1 MLQVLDHIAGSK
13 PKKPGEKHR
22 ELLLRTSRTS
32 GGMKRSVSSLVM
44 PCCVREAMKGSS
56 RSNSKNSKRM
66 CSSSLVKLHLMDG
79 MMLVE
84 EKGNQLKQKLILLV
98 FKKVGEVGL
107 DI

>member
-1 MLQVLDHIAGSK
+1 MLQGPK
-13 PKKPGEKHR
+13 PKKPGEMR
-22 ELLLRTSRTS
+22 GELLLRTSKTS

-66 CSSSLVKLHLMDG
+66 CSSSLVKSHLMDG
-79 MMLVE
+79 MMLVK

-98 FKKVGEVGL
+98 LKRVGKVGL
-107 DI
+107 DV